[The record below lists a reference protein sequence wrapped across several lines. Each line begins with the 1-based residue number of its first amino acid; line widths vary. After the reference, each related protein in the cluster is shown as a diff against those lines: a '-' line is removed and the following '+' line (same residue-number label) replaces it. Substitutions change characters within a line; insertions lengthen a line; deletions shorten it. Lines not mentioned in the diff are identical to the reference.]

1 LWTRFK
7 KYNTTKQHEQDNRP
21 DESPPVVV
29 VQEDGNAEPV
39 HADVHADVDADV
51 DVDVDADVD
60 ADVDVDVD
68 ADVDVDVDAD
78 VDVDVDVDA
87 DADADVD
94 YLQLA
99 DEKGREAKVA
109 MREKNNA
116 EAWELLQQQKIF
128 YNKFSISEGRN
139 ESELT
144 ALDSSVS
151 KDLANLLRQDKK
163 HKDALVHIIYW
174 VANSKTVTKDQES
187 KLRVYFNRAKLM
199 GPAVDDV
206 MDYCLGDEGKEFHVV
221 QKDVDSWV

>member
-1 LWTRFK
+1 MTAYLDILIVLLVLVWLWTRFK

-29 VQEDGNAEPV
+29 VQEDGNAEL
-39 HADVHADVDADV
+39 ADDVGV
-51 DVDVDADVD
+51 
-60 ADVDVDVD
+60 
-68 ADVDVDVDAD
+68 
-78 VDVDVDVDA
+78 
-87 DADADVD
+87 DVD

-116 EAWELLQQQKIF
+116 EAWELLQQQKSF
-128 YNKFSISEGRN
+128 YNKFSISEGRS

-144 ALDSSVS
+144 SLDSSVS

-174 VANSKTVTKDQES
+174 VANSKAVTKDQES

>member
-1 LWTRFK
+1 MTAYLDILIVLLVLVWLWTRFK

-29 VQEDGNAEPV
+29 VQEDGNAEP
-39 HADVHADVDADV
+39 D
-51 DVDVDADVD
+51 
-60 ADVDVDVD
+60 
-68 ADVDVDVDAD
+68 
-78 VDVDVDVDA
+78 
-87 DADADVD
+87 DVD

-116 EAWELLQQQKIF
+116 EAWELLQQQKSF

-221 QKDVDSWV
+221 QKDVDSWI

>member
-1 LWTRFK
+1 MTDYLDILIVLLVVAWLWTRFK
-7 KYNTTKQHEQDNRP
+7 KKNTAKQHEQDNRP
-21 DESPPVVV
+21 DESPPAVV
-29 VQEDGNAEPV
+29 VQEDDNAEPAA
-39 HADVHADVDADV
+39 ADV
-51 DVDVDADVD
+51 
-60 ADVDVDVD
+60 
-68 ADVDVDVDAD
+68 
-78 VDVDVDVDA
+78 
-87 DADADVD
+87 DVD

-99 DEKGREAKVA
+99 QEKGREAKVA

-116 EAWELLQQQKIF
+116 EAWELLQQQKNF
-128 YNKFSISEGRN
+128 YNKFSISEGSN
-139 ESELT
+139 DSELT

-206 MDYCLGDEGKEFHVV
+206 MDYCLGDEGKELNVV

>member
-1 LWTRFK
+1 MTDYLDILIVLLVVAWLWTRFK
-7 KYNTTKQHEQDNRP
+7 KKNIAKQHEQDNRP
-21 DESPPVVV
+21 DESPPAVVA
-29 VQEDGNAEPV
+29 QEDDNAEP
-39 HADVHADVDADV
+39 AAADV
-51 DVDVDADVD
+51 DVDVD
-60 ADVDVDVD
+60 
-68 ADVDVDVDAD
+68 
-78 VDVDVDVDA
+78 
-87 DADADVD
+87 

-99 DEKGREAKVA
+99 LEKGREAKVA

-116 EAWELLQQQKIF
+116 EAWELLQQQKNF
-128 YNKFSISEGRN
+128 YNKFSISEGSN

-206 MDYCLGDEGKEFHVV
+206 MDYCLGDEGKELHVV

>member
-1 LWTRFK
+1 LLVVAWLWTRFK
-7 KYNTTKQHEQDNRP
+7 KKNIAKQHEQDNRP
-21 DESPPVVV
+21 DESPPAVV
-29 VQEDGNAEPV
+29 VQEDDNAE
-39 HADVHADVDADV
+39 AAAADV
-51 DVDVDADVD
+51 DVDVD
-60 ADVDVDVD
+60 
-68 ADVDVDVDAD
+68 
-78 VDVDVDVDA
+78 
-87 DADADVD
+87 

-99 DEKGREAKVA
+99 QEKGREAKVA

-116 EAWELLQQQKIF
+116 EAWELLQQQKSF
-128 YNKFSISEGRN
+128 YNKFSINEGSN
-139 ESELT
+139 ESELI

-206 MDYCLGDEGKEFHVV
+206 MDYCLGDEGKELHVV

>member
-1 LWTRFK
+1 MTDYLDILIVLLVVAWLWTRFK
-7 KYNTTKQHEQDNRP
+7 KKNIAKQHEQDNRP
-21 DESPPVVV
+21 DESPPAVV
-29 VQEDGNAEPV
+29 VQEDDNAEPAA
-39 HADVHADVDADV
+39 ADV
-51 DVDVDADVD
+51 
-60 ADVDVDVD
+60 
-68 ADVDVDVDAD
+68 
-78 VDVDVDVDA
+78 
-87 DADADVD
+87 DVD

-99 DEKGREAKVA
+99 QEKGREAKVA

-116 EAWELLQQQKIF
+116 EAWELLQQQKSF
-128 YNKFSISEGRN
+128 YNKFSINEGSN

-206 MDYCLGDEGKEFHVV
+206 MDYCLGDEGKELHVV

>member
-1 LWTRFK
+1 MTDYLDILIVLLVVAWLWTRFK
-7 KYNTTKQHEQDNRP
+7 KKNIAKQHEQDNRP
-21 DESPPVVV
+21 DESPPAVV
-29 VQEDGNAEPV
+29 VQEDDNAEPAAA
-39 HADVHADVDADV
+39 ADV
-51 DVDVDADVD
+51 
-60 ADVDVDVD
+60 
-68 ADVDVDVDAD
+68 
-78 VDVDVDVDA
+78 
-87 DADADVD
+87 DVD

-99 DEKGREAKVA
+99 LEKGREAKVA

-116 EAWELLQQQKIF
+116 EAWELLQQQKSF
-128 YNKFSISEGRN
+128 YNKFSINEGSN

-206 MDYCLGDEGKEFHVV
+206 MDYCLGDEGKELHVV

>member
-1 LWTRFK
+1 MTDYLDILIVLLVVAWLWTRFK
-7 KYNTTKQHEQDNRP
+7 KKNIAKQHEQDNRP
-21 DESPPVVV
+21 DESPPAVV
-29 VQEDGNAEPV
+29 VQEDDNAEPAA
-39 HADVHADVDADV
+39 ADV
-51 DVDVDADVD
+51 
-60 ADVDVDVD
+60 
-68 ADVDVDVDAD
+68 
-78 VDVDVDVDA
+78 
-87 DADADVD
+87 DVD

-99 DEKGREAKVA
+99 QEKGREAKVA

-116 EAWELLQQQKIF
+116 EAWELLQQQKSF
-128 YNKFSISEGRN
+128 YNKFSINEGSN
-139 ESELT
+139 ESELI

-206 MDYCLGDEGKEFHVV
+206 MDYCLGDEGKELHVV

>member
-1 LWTRFK
+1 MTDYLDILIVLLVVAWLWTRFK
-7 KYNTTKQHEQDNRP
+7 KKNIAKQHEQDNRP
-21 DESPPVVV
+21 DESPPAVV
-29 VQEDGNAEPV
+29 VQEDDNAEP
-39 HADVHADVDADV
+39 AAADV
-51 DVDVDADVD
+51 DVDL
-60 ADVDVDVD
+60 
-68 ADVDVDVDAD
+68 
-78 VDVDVDVDA
+78 
-87 DADADVD
+87 D

-99 DEKGREAKVA
+99 QEKGREAKVA
-109 MREKNNA
+109 MREKNNV
-116 EAWELLQQQKIF
+116 EAWELLQQQKSF
-128 YNKFSISEGRN
+128 YNKFSINEGSN

-206 MDYCLGDEGKEFHVV
+206 MDYCLGDEGKELHVV

>member
-1 LWTRFK
+1 MTDYLDILIVLLVVAWLWTRFK
-7 KYNTTKQHEQDNRP
+7 KKNIAKQHEQDNRP
-21 DESPPVVV
+21 DESPPAVV
-29 VQEDGNAEPV
+29 VQEDDNAEP
-39 HADVHADVDADV
+39 AA
-51 DVDVDADVD
+51 
-60 ADVDVDVD
+60 
-68 ADVDVDVDAD
+68 AD
-78 VDVDVDVDA
+78 VDVDVDVD
-87 DADADVD
+87 VD

-99 DEKGREAKVA
+99 LEKGREAKVA

-116 EAWELLQQQKIF
+116 EAWELLQQQKSF
-128 YNKFSISEGRN
+128 YNKFSINEGSN
-139 ESELT
+139 ESELI

-206 MDYCLGDEGKEFHVV
+206 MDYCLGDEGKELHVV

>member
-1 LWTRFK
+1 MTNYLDILIVLLVVAWLWTRFK
-7 KYNTTKQHEQDNRP
+7 KKNIAKQHEQDNRP
-21 DESPPVVV
+21 DESPPAVV
-29 VQEDGNAEPV
+29 VQEDDNAEP
-39 HADVHADVDADV
+39 AEPAAADV
-51 DVDVDADVD
+51 DVDVD
-60 ADVDVDVD
+60 
-68 ADVDVDVDAD
+68 
-78 VDVDVDVDA
+78 
-87 DADADVD
+87 

-99 DEKGREAKVA
+99 LEKGREAKVA

-116 EAWELLQQQKIF
+116 EAWELLQQQKSF
-128 YNKFSISEGRN
+128 YNKFSINEGSNQSEI
-139 ESELT
+139 T

-206 MDYCLGDEGKEFHVV
+206 MDYCLGDEGKELHVV

>member
-1 LWTRFK
+1 MTDYLDILIVLLVVAWLWTRFK
-7 KYNTTKQHEQDNRP
+7 KKNIAKQHEQDNRP
-21 DESPPVVV
+21 DESPPAVV
-29 VQEDGNAEPV
+29 VQEDDNAEP
-39 HADVHADVDADV
+39 AAADV
-51 DVDVDADVD
+51 DVDVDL
-60 ADVDVDVD
+60 
-68 ADVDVDVDAD
+68 
-78 VDVDVDVDA
+78 
-87 DADADVD
+87 DVD

-99 DEKGREAKVA
+99 LEKGREAKVA

-116 EAWELLQQQKIF
+116 EAWELLQQQKSF
-128 YNKFSISEGRN
+128 YNKFSISEGSN

-206 MDYCLGDEGKEFHVV
+206 MDYCLGDEGKELHVV

>member
-1 LWTRFK
+1 MTDYLDILIVLLVVAWLWTRFK
-7 KYNTTKQHEQDNRP
+7 KKNIAKQHEQDNRL
-21 DESPPVVV
+21 DESPPAVV
-29 VQEDGNAEPV
+29 VQEDDNAE
-39 HADVHADVDADV
+39 AAAADV
-51 DVDVDADVD
+51 DVDVD
-60 ADVDVDVD
+60 
-68 ADVDVDVDAD
+68 
-78 VDVDVDVDA
+78 
-87 DADADVD
+87 

-99 DEKGREAKVA
+99 QEKGREAKVA

-116 EAWELLQQQKIF
+116 EAWELLQQQKSF
-128 YNKFSISEGRN
+128 YNKFSINEGSN
-139 ESELT
+139 ESELI

-206 MDYCLGDEGKEFHVV
+206 MDYCLGDEGKELHVV

>member
-1 LWTRFK
+1 MTDYLDILIVLLVVAWLWTRFK
-7 KYNTTKQHEQDNRP
+7 KKNTAKQHEQDNRP
-21 DESPPVVV
+21 DESPPAVV
-29 VQEDGNAEPV
+29 VQEDGNAEP
-39 HADVHADVDADV
+39 AAADV
-51 DVDVDADVD
+51 DVDVD
-60 ADVDVDVD
+60 
-68 ADVDVDVDAD
+68 
-78 VDVDVDVDA
+78 
-87 DADADVD
+87 

-99 DEKGREAKVA
+99 QEKGREAKVA

-116 EAWELLQQQKIF
+116 EAWELLQQQKSL
-128 YNKFSISEGRN
+128 YNKFSISEGSN

-206 MDYCLGDEGKEFHVV
+206 IDYCLGDEGKELHVV

>member
-1 LWTRFK
+1 MTDYLDILIVLLVVAWLWTRFK
-7 KYNTTKQHEQDNRP
+7 KKNIAKQHEQDNRP
-21 DESPPVVV
+21 DESPPAVV
-29 VQEDGNAEPV
+29 VQEDDNAEPAA
-39 HADVHADVDADV
+39 ADV
-51 DVDVDADVD
+51 
-60 ADVDVDVD
+60 
-68 ADVDVDVDAD
+68 
-78 VDVDVDVDA
+78 
-87 DADADVD
+87 DVD

-99 DEKGREAKVA
+99 QEKGREAKVA

-116 EAWELLQQQKIF
+116 EAWELLQQQKNF
-128 YNKFSISEGRN
+128 YNKFSISEGSN

-206 MDYCLGDEGKEFHVV
+206 MDYCLGDEGKELHVV

>member
-1 LWTRFK
+1 MTNYLDILIVLLVVAWLWTRFK
-7 KYNTTKQHEQDNRP
+7 KKNIAKQHEQDNRP
-21 DESPPVVV
+21 DESPPAVV
-29 VQEDGNAEPV
+29 VQEDDNAEP
-39 HADVHADVDADV
+39 AAADV
-51 DVDVDADVD
+51 DVDVD
-60 ADVDVDVD
+60 
-68 ADVDVDVDAD
+68 
-78 VDVDVDVDA
+78 
-87 DADADVD
+87 

-99 DEKGREAKVA
+99 QEKGREAKVA

-116 EAWELLQQQKIF
+116 EAWELLQQQKSF
-128 YNKFSISEGRN
+128 YNKFSINEGSN
-139 ESELT
+139 ESELI
-144 ALDSSVS
+144 ALDSSLS

-206 MDYCLGDEGKEFHVV
+206 MDYCLGDEGKELHVV

>member
-1 LWTRFK
+1 MTNYLDILIVLLVVAWLWTRFK
-7 KYNTTKQHEQDNRP
+7 KKNIAKQHEQDNRP
-21 DESPPVVV
+21 DESPPAVV
-29 VQEDGNAEPV
+29 VQEDDNAEP
-39 HADVHADVDADV
+39 AA
-51 DVDVDADVD
+51 
-60 ADVDVDVD
+60 
-68 ADVDVDVDAD
+68 AD
-78 VDVDVDVDA
+78 VDVDVDVD
-87 DADADVD
+87 

-99 DEKGREAKVA
+99 QEKGREAKVA

-116 EAWELLQQQKIF
+116 EAWELLQQQKSF
-128 YNKFSISEGRN
+128 YNKFSINEGSN
-139 ESELT
+139 ESELI

-206 MDYCLGDEGKEFHVV
+206 MDYCLGDEGKELHVV

>member
-1 LWTRFK
+1 MTNYLDILIVLLVVAWLWTRFK
-7 KYNTTKQHEQDNRP
+7 KKNIAKQHEQDNRP
-21 DESPPVVV
+21 DESPPAVV
-29 VQEDGNAEPV
+29 VQEDDNAEP
-39 HADVHADVDADV
+39 AAADV
-51 DVDVDADVD
+51 DVDVD
-60 ADVDVDVD
+60 
-68 ADVDVDVDAD
+68 
-78 VDVDVDVDA
+78 
-87 DADADVD
+87 

-99 DEKGREAKVA
+99 LEKGREAKVA

-116 EAWELLQQQKIF
+116 EAWELLQQQKSF
-128 YNKFSISEGRN
+128 YNKFSINEGSN
-139 ESELT
+139 ESELI

-206 MDYCLGDEGKEFHVV
+206 MDYCLGDEGKELHVV

>member
-1 LWTRFK
+1 MTDYLDILIVLLVVAWLWTRFK
-7 KYNTTKQHEQDNRP
+7 KKNTTKQHEQDNRP
-21 DESPPVVV
+21 DESPPAVVV
-29 VQEDGNAEPV
+29 VQEDDNAEPSEP
-39 HADVHADVDADV
+39 AAADV
-51 DVDVDADVD
+51 DV
-60 ADVDVDVD
+60 
-68 ADVDVDVDAD
+68 
-78 VDVDVDVDA
+78 
-87 DADADVD
+87 
-94 YLQLA
+94 LQLA
-99 DEKGREAKVA
+99 QEKGREAKVA
-109 MREKNNA
+109 MREKNNV
-116 EAWELLQQQKIF
+116 EAWELLQQQKSF
-128 YNKFSISEGRN
+128 YNKFSISEGSN

-206 MDYCLGDEGKEFHVV
+206 MDYCLGDEGKELHVV

>member
-1 LWTRFK
+1 MTDYLDILIVLLVVAWLWTRFK
-7 KYNTTKQHEQDNRP
+7 KKNIAKQHEQDNRP
-21 DESPPVVV
+21 DESPPAVV
-29 VQEDGNAEPV
+29 VQEDDNAEPAA
-39 HADVHADVDADV
+39 ADV
-51 DVDVDADVD
+51 
-60 ADVDVDVD
+60 
-68 ADVDVDVDAD
+68 
-78 VDVDVDVDA
+78 
-87 DADADVD
+87 DVD

-99 DEKGREAKVA
+99 LEKGREAKVA

-116 EAWELLQQQKIF
+116 EAWELLQQQKSF
-128 YNKFSISEGRN
+128 YNKFSINEGSN

-206 MDYCLGDEGKEFHVV
+206 MDYCLGDEGKELHVV

>member
-1 LWTRFK
+1 MTNYLDILIVLLVVAWLWTRFK
-7 KYNTTKQHEQDNRP
+7 KKNIAKQHEQDNRP
-21 DESPPVVV
+21 DESPPAVV
-29 VQEDGNAEPV
+29 VQEDDNAEP
-39 HADVHADVDADV
+39 ASADV
-51 DVDVDADVD
+51 DVDVD
-60 ADVDVDVD
+60 
-68 ADVDVDVDAD
+68 
-78 VDVDVDVDA
+78 
-87 DADADVD
+87 

-99 DEKGREAKVA
+99 QEKGREAKVA

-116 EAWELLQQQKIF
+116 EAWELLQQQKSF
-128 YNKFSISEGRN
+128 YNKFSINEGSN
-139 ESELT
+139 ESELI
-144 ALDSSVS
+144 ALDSSLS

-206 MDYCLGDEGKEFHVV
+206 MDYCLGDEGKELHVV

>member
-1 LWTRFK
+1 MTDYLDILIVLLVVAWLWTRFK
-7 KYNTTKQHEQDNRP
+7 KKNIAKQHEQDNRP
-21 DESPPVVV
+21 DESPPAVVA
-29 VQEDGNAEPV
+29 QEDDNAEP
-39 HADVHADVDADV
+39 AA
-51 DVDVDADVD
+51 
-60 ADVDVDVD
+60 
-68 ADVDVDVDAD
+68 AD
-78 VDVDVDVDA
+78 VDVDVDVD
-87 DADADVD
+87 

-99 DEKGREAKVA
+99 LEKGREAKVA

-116 EAWELLQQQKIF
+116 EAWELLQQQKNF
-128 YNKFSISEGRN
+128 YNKFSISEGSN

-206 MDYCLGDEGKEFHVV
+206 MDYCLGDEGKELHVV

>member
-1 LWTRFK
+1 MTNYLDILIVLLVVAWLWTRFK
-7 KYNTTKQHEQDNRP
+7 KKNIAKQHEQDNRP
-21 DESPPVVV
+21 DESPPAVV
-29 VQEDGNAEPV
+29 VQEDDNAEPAA
-39 HADVHADVDADV
+39 ADV
-51 DVDVDADVD
+51 
-60 ADVDVDVD
+60 
-68 ADVDVDVDAD
+68 
-78 VDVDVDVDA
+78 
-87 DADADVD
+87 DVD

-99 DEKGREAKVA
+99 LEKGREAKVA

-116 EAWELLQQQKIF
+116 EAWELLQQQKNF
-128 YNKFSISEGRN
+128 YNKFSISEGSN

-199 GPAVDDV
+199 GPSVDDV
-206 MDYCLGDEGKEFHVV
+206 MDYCLGDEGKQFHVV
-221 QKDVDSWV
+221 QKDVDNWV

>member
-1 LWTRFK
+1 MTDYLDILIVLLVVAWLWTRFK
-7 KYNTTKQHEQDNRP
+7 KKNIAKQHEQDNRP
-21 DESPPVVV
+21 DESPPAVV
-29 VQEDGNAEPV
+29 VQEDDNAEP
-39 HADVHADVDADV
+39 AA
-51 DVDVDADVD
+51 
-60 ADVDVDVD
+60 
-68 ADVDVDVDAD
+68 AD
-78 VDVDVDVDA
+78 VDVDVDVD
-87 DADADVD
+87 

-99 DEKGREAKVA
+99 LEKGREAKVA

-116 EAWELLQQQKIF
+116 EAWELLQQQKNF
-128 YNKFSISEGRN
+128 YNKFSISEGSN

-206 MDYCLGDEGKEFHVV
+206 MDYCLGDEGKELHVV

>member
-1 LWTRFK
+1 MTNYLDILIVLLVVAWLWTRFK
-7 KYNTTKQHEQDNRP
+7 KKNIAKQHEQDNRP
-21 DESPPVVV
+21 DESPPAVV
-29 VQEDGNAEPV
+29 VQEDDNAEP
-39 HADVHADVDADV
+39 AA
-51 DVDVDADVD
+51 
-60 ADVDVDVD
+60 
-68 ADVDVDVDAD
+68 AD
-78 VDVDVDVDA
+78 VDVDVDVD
-87 DADADVD
+87 

-99 DEKGREAKVA
+99 LEKGREAKVA

-116 EAWELLQQQKIF
+116 EAWELLQQQKSF
-128 YNKFSISEGRN
+128 YNKFSINEGSN
-139 ESELT
+139 ESEIT

-206 MDYCLGDEGKEFHVV
+206 MDYCLGDEGKELHVV